1 MGETTVELLENGV
14 RVHALDV
21 PSKGVADYLRQVPE
35 DDREFQFVEALE
47 VGIFCLERATAARDL
62 DFVRAQVD
70 SILGEV
76 QHAVSVI
83 PEVVETGLVT
93 KLGASDG
100 QVLAPIRTM
109 VETTSTALTERLNG
123 VKDLLTNGIDPDRS
137 TSTLGRALAELK
149 NMLDVRRKD
158 SIQATLADAI
168 RTVTTEDGALAKSVK
183 ASVAE
188 ATQPLAEEV
197 SRIGRLIAAADAAEE
212 AIADTTKK
220 GAPYEEEVLFKV
232 RDWSRA
238 LGAEVH
244 HVGPDNRAGDI
255 VLKLGQSSVAAGL
268 CIVIETRD
276 RTSALGR
283 KAVSTVAEKA
293 MAERDA
299 NAAIYLSRT
308 RQGLAQEI
316 GEWAEGECDRGP
328 WIATTHEHLFVAIRF
343 LLIMH
348 RLLTLQQPQAVVDI
362 AAVDGQIARIR
373 TALQRVGIIKRN
385 VTAIRDGAGTI
396 ELEAETLQS
405 DIRRALLT
413 IEESLRSG
421 V

>member
-1 MGETTVELLENGV
+1 MGETRVELLENGV
-14 RVHALDV
+14 RVRDLDV

-35 DDREFQFVEALE
+35 DNREFQFVEALE

-83 PEVVETGLVT
+83 PNVVETGLVA

-123 VKDLLTNGIDPDRS
+123 VKELLTDSIDPGRS
-137 TSTLGRALAELK
+137 TSTLGQALSQLRD
-149 NMLDVRRKD
+149 MLDVRRKD

-197 SRIGRLIAAADAAEE
+197 SRISRQITAAEAAEE

-220 GAPYEEEVLFKV
+220 GAPYEEEVLCKV
-232 RDWSRA
+232 LDWSRA

-244 HVGPDNRAGDI
+244 HVGPDNRPGDI
-255 VLKLGQSSVAAGL
+255 LLKFGQSSVAAGL
-268 CIVIETRD
+268 CIVLEARD
-276 RTSALGR
+276 RTSALDR
-283 KAVSTVAEKA
+283 KAISTVAEKA

-308 RQGLAQEI
+308 
-316 GEWAEGECDRGP
+316 
-328 WIATTHEHLFVAIRF
+328 
-343 LLIMH
+343 
-348 RLLTLQQPQAVVDI
+348 
-362 AAVDGQIARIR
+362 GQRP
-373 TALQRVGIIKRN
+373 
-385 VTAIRDGAGTI
+385 GAG
-396 ELEAETLQS
+396 
-405 DIRRALLT
+405 DRRMG
-413 IEESLRSG
+413 RRG
-421 V
+421 M